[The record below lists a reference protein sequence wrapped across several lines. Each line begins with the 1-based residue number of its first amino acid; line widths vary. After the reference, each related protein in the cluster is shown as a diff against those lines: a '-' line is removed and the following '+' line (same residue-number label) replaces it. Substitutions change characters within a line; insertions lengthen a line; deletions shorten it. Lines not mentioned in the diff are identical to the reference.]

1 MKQKGILCAVFSLPG
16 RFGIGDF
23 GKCAYEFIDNISAL
37 KMDIWQILPLNPVG
51 YGNSPYQPY
60 SSFAGE
66 TALIDVEQLY
76 EEGLLKH
83 RPTPRAV
90 PKGHYIDYEEVRNR
104 KEKYFREAFKNF
116 SENKEYRK
124 FIKEEWVRLYA
135 IFRVLKE
142 RNEGKSWNE
151 WQEKDRNW
159 IVKKRPSYVKEL
171 EPEIR
176 YQMFLQY
183 LFYRQW
189 EKIRAYAKE
198 KGILIMGDIP
208 FYVGQDSLDVWM
220 NQEQFL
226 LDDEGYPTHVAG
238 VPPDYFSA
246 DGQRWGNPI
255 YNWEQMKEDHF
266 RFWTERLN
274 GAARM
279 FDLIRIDHFRAFDTY
294 WKIPASCET
303 AVEGEW
309 IEAPG
314 YEFFDQFLPD
324 FKGAKII
331 AEDLGDMRPEVYV
344 LRDHYDFPG
353 MNVIQF
359 TLFDKSFKVKD
370 KMITYTGTHDN
381 QMVRSW
387 FEDLSMKERRLALR
401 KLHVSQRTKGEEVG
415 RAFSKYTYRFPTD
428 ISIVPFQDILGLTD
442 EARINTPGTVSL
454 DNWSWKMTEFG
465 DLFKILKEL
474 LYEDKTF

>member
-1 MKQKGILCAVFSLPG
+1 
-16 RFGIGDF
+16 
-23 GKCAYEFIDNISAL
+23 
-37 KMDIWQILPLNPVG
+37 
-51 YGNSPYQPY
+51 
-60 SSFAGE
+60 
-66 TALIDVEQLY
+66 
-76 EEGLLKH
+76 
-83 RPTPRAV
+83 
-90 PKGHYIDYEEVRNR
+90 
-104 KEKYFREAFKNF
+104 
-116 SENKEYRK
+116 
-124 FIKEEWVRLYA
+124 
-135 IFRVLKE
+135 
-142 RNEGKSWNE
+142 
-151 WQEKDRNW
+151 
-159 IVKKRPSYVKEL
+159 
-171 EPEIR
+171 
-176 YQMFLQY
+176 
-183 LFYRQW
+183 
-189 EKIRAYAKE
+189 
-198 KGILIMGDIP
+198 
-208 FYVGQDSLDVWM
+208 
-220 NQEQFL
+220 
-226 LDDEGYPTHVAG
+226 
-238 VPPDYFSA
+238 
-246 DGQRWGNPI
+246 
-255 YNWEQMKEDHF
+255 
-266 RFWTERLN
+266 
-274 GAARM
+274 M

-401 KLHVSQRTKGEEVG
+401 KIHVSQRTKGEEVG